1 MKFLKPL
8 GISRTQKPTSF
19 GQKRTQQVAQALS
32 RATNERKNLL
42 KKEFASPEPLN
53 KIYQQKGQR
62 LDAQI
67 RKMKDEIGK

>member
-8 GISRTQKPTSF
+8 GKLVRPTSF
-19 GQKRTQQVAQALS
+19 GQKRALQMEQ
-32 RATNERKNLL
+32 RLTKATNERKSLL
-42 KKEFASPEPLN
+42 RKEFASPEPLN

-67 RKMKDEIGK
+67 RKLKDES